1 MYYYI
6 PIPSQRIHAKE
17 KKKKEIKQKAE
28 SQTEPTQPRL
38 LEETKK
44 KTRRKGV
51 SAPHQTQLQHNHN
64 SNPTHLK
71 SQSQHNQEEDPQ
83 R

>member
-17 KKKKEIKQKAE
+17 KRKKRSSRKQKAK
-28 SQTEPTQPRL
+28 QNQPNLVYLKR
-38 LEETKK
+38 KK
-44 KTRRKGV
+44 KRQDEKGY
-51 SAPHQTQLQHNHN
+51 PHRTKHN

-71 SQSQHNQEEDPQ
+71 SQSQHNQTEDHQ